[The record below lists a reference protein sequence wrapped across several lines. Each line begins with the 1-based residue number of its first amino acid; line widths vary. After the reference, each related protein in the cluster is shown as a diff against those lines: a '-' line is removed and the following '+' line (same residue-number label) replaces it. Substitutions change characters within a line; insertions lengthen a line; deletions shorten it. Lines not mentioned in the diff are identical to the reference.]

1 MRRQRFA
8 NDSAREL
15 DTRAPPCN
23 PCTRQQ
29 LTDIPQNVCVP
40 PEILLVNG
48 VRGSDGVTISTT
60 PSRCRV
66 VGGVTHERGCM
77 TAPERRHDARKIARL
92 SGDPLF

>member
-8 NDSAREL
+8 NDNAREL
-15 DTRAPPCN
+15 DTRAPPRN
-23 PCTRQQ
+23 PRTRQQ

-48 VRGSDGVTISTT
+48 VRGSDGVTINTT

-66 VGGVTHERGCM
+66 VGETHERGCM
-77 TAPERRHDARKIARL
+77 TAPERRHDAGKIARL